1 MEAQNET
8 AAPGGA
14 PEAADKNKCTLAQ
27 YSTPLTLVVFEADR
41 PITKTLRLDGNGEL
55 DKKTPPQMAR
65 GKARRY
71 RLENVG
77 EFVEMLEFLEPR
89 HALAF
94 GEPCDP
100 ARDEF
105 AVVTKDKLPAVTTP
119 GVIARS
125 REFFQ
130 WANAPGVLLL
140 DFDAPKDGEP
150 LGIDAAL
157 DALFTAVPELEAAP
171 MVIRPSSSSC
181 IWHGERELAGVRGF
195 HIYVIVAD
203 ARRIPELGETIKG
216 RLWLAGFGRYEVSKS
231 GALLERTL
239 VDASVWQPE
248 RLVFAAGAHCI
259 APLEQRRGPPI
270 VRHPEAPPLD
280 GLPPLTQSERK
291 RIDEVQHVARQ
302 AVAPL
307 AREKREAFMQELADE
322 LSDGTDLEHA
332 AHLAQQAIEKKILHG
347 DFPLILEDGRTV
359 TVGEVLD
366 HRARYHGALCHDP
379 LEPDY
384 DGGRLVGKLFLV
396 GMRPTLKSFA
406 HGGSTYRLI
415 RAPRRVEIVG
425 GRTREL
431 ADWLLEYLRKSD
443 DVFDFG
449 SELATVSEGR
459 VIPFKRERLAYY
471 LGGEFQFFGKKKQ
484 RDGSIVD
491 EDRDP
496 PPKVIDTLLALG
508 AERKLKPLEAVVS
521 APLVRLDGQVLTAP
535 GYDHV
540 SRLFYDPGAETPP
553 IVPEAPTAE
562 EIDAALDAIM
572 APFEYFP
579 FAGVLD
585 RSVLLAALLSAVERP
600 VLPTCPGFGFDAP
613 VQGSGKTLLASALC
627 VLATGEPPTIWPHVK
642 SERGDDAEVRKRLT
656 TALVSGERAI
666 VWDNVVGTFDSA
678 ALAATLTAPIY
689 RDRILGVSEAASV
702 PNRALFCVTGNN
714 LILSGDLPR
723 RFLVCRIDP
732 QSERPFAR
740 RFAFDPVERVRR
752 QRQRLAAAACVI
764 IRGWLSSSD
773 YRDGIRA
780 PGSTASF
787 ERWDELVRQPVAWL
801 ARRDPQHW
809 RDPMDAITGATASD
823 PELDSLGD
831 LLEALA
837 AAFGAKPFMTRDV
850 FQRLEGYG
858 RDPELAE
865 AFAAFL
871 GGEPR
876 SAKQIGRLLLYRRDR
891 IARGLMLRRLGDD
904 LHEKV
909 ARWIIQREG

>member
-14 PEAADKNKCTLAQ
+14 PETADKNECTLAQ

-41 PITKTLRLDGNGEL
+41 PITKTLRLDGDGEL
-55 DKKTPPQMAR
+55 EKKTPPQMAR

-157 DALFTAVPELEAAP
+157 GALFTAVPELEAAP

-181 IWHGERELAGVRGF
+181 IWHGERELAGLRGF

-291 RIDEVQHVARQ
+291 RIGEVQHVARQ

-307 AREKREAFMQELADE
+307 AREKREAFAQELADE

-431 ADWLLEYLRKSD
+431 ADWLLEYLRKAD

-689 RDRILGVSEAASV
+689 RDRILGVSEATSV

>member
-1 MEAQNET
+1 MEALNET

-14 PEAADKNKCTLAQ
+14 PEAADKNECTLAQ
-27 YSTPLTLVVFEADR
+27 YSTPLTLTVFEADR
-41 PITKTLRLDGNGEL
+41 PITKTMRLDGDGRLVKE
-55 DKKTPPQMAR
+55 TPPQMAR

-71 RLENVG
+71 RLDNVG
-77 EFVEMLEFLEPR
+77 EFVELLECLEAC

-105 AVVTKDKLPAVTTP
+105 AVVTKDKLPAVTTS

-150 LGIDAAL
+150 LGIDAAR

-195 HIYVIVAD
+195 HVYVIVAD

-291 RIDEVQHVARQ
+291 RIDELQHAARQ

-307 AREKREAFMQELADE
+307 VRERREALTQDE
-322 LSDGTDLEHA
+322 RQAVEHKV
-332 AHLAQQAIEKKILHG
+332 LTG
-347 DFPLILEDGRTV
+347 DFPLILKDGRTV

-366 HRARYHGALCHDP
+366 HRARYHGAECRDP

-396 GMRPTLKSFA
+396 GSRPTLYSFA
-406 HGGSTYRLI
+406 HGGAKYKLI

-431 ADWLLEYLRKSD
+431 TDWLLEYLRNAP

-449 SELATVSEGR
+449 SELATVSDGR
-459 VIPFKRERLAYY
+459 VIPFRRERLAYY
-471 LGGEFQFFGKKKQ
+471 LGGELQFFGKK
-484 RDGSIVD
+484 RLPNDMFVE

-535 GYDHV
+535 GYDPV
-540 SRLFYDPGAETPP
+540 SRLFYDTGAETPP

-572 APFEYFP
+572 APFEHFP

-627 VLATGEPPTIWPHVK
+627 VLATGEPPTVWPHVK

-678 ALAATLTAPIY
+678 ALAAALTAPIY

-732 QSERPFAR
+732 QTERPFAR
-740 RFAFDPVERVRR
+740 RFAFDPVERVQR

-787 ERWDELVRQPVAWL
+787 ERWDDLVRQPVAWL
-801 ARRDPQHW
+801 ARRDPQNW
-809 RDPMDAITGATASD
+809 RDPMDAITGATAAD

-837 AAFGAKPFMTRDV
+837 AAFGEKPFMTRDV

-865 AFAAFL
+865 AIAGFL
-871 GGEPR
+871 GGEAR
-876 SAKQIGRLLLYRRDR
+876 NAKQVGRLLLNRRDR
-891 IARGLMLRRLGDD
+891 IARGLMLRRFGDD

-909 ARWIIQREG
+909 ARWIIQRVT

>member
-14 PEAADKNKCTLAQ
+14 PETADKNECTLAQ
-27 YSTPLTLVVFEADR
+27 YSTPLTITVFEADR

-600 VLPTCPGFGFDAP
+600 VLPTCPGFGLDAP

-865 AFAAFL
+865 AVAGFL

-876 SAKQIGRLLLYRRDR
+876 SAKQVGRLLLNRRDR